1 MEQAYTQLKNLWD
14 ESKKGKITQRTRLLH
29 MKSDVA
35 LTSSPTSAVDMSA
48 EYPERPPRLDWTPPI
63 SNSAELIPQAFV
75 KTHRKSNSFSSSS
88 PYSST
93 EGIDGPNSADDQ
105 RRNSIGDKAVPEKK
119 SSWWTHR
126 KTSSDGEDPTIYND
140 DEVTPQ
146 ITESKSELFKSF
158 FAVPQNEKLLQS
170 MILLSFLTNLNSIFC
185 IIYESF
191 AIAWKVICFNEL
203 HML

>member
-1 MEQAYTQLKNLWD
+1 MEQAYTQLKTLWD

-35 LTSSPTSAVDMSA
+35 LTSLPTSAVDMSA
-48 EYPERPPRLDWTPPI
+48 EYPERPPRLDWTPSI
-63 SNSAELIPQAFV
+63 SNSAELIPQTFV

-93 EGIDGPNSADDQ
+93 EGIDGPTSDDQ
-105 RRNSIGDKAVPEKK
+105 RRNSIGDKGVPEKK

-170 MILLSFLTNLNSIFC
+170 MMILFF
-185 IIYESF
+185 
-191 AIAWKVICFNEL
+191 
-203 HML
+203 